1 MKPKRKRYN
10 VRRSYS
16 SFPTP
21 NRYQNRQQSCQ
32 TQSYQQQNHLYN
44 SGTPHNSAPI
54 ALAYAPQI
62 TPNFYNNGNN
72 WPFQPPRHLS
82 APSFGQQSSYHFGQ
96 QNNSSQIN
104 TASLRHNV
112 VSSTTQ
118 FSVPP
123 HPYQFNCPTNYQ
135 QVSNASRTQ
144 TNTKVN
150 VPKRK
155 WIRDDAIRAL
165 DIEEELCKRNTS
177 APYLVIRFPDIPLD
191 SELVKGFSGQIEAVH
206 FQKNSAP
213 RFCFVRLKENADAGK
228 VIEDIS
234 KIPFGQGH
242 LSAELRFDPTK
253 PPTASKPEQVDPY
266 TLYVGNLPL
275 SITVETIKRQ
285 FPGALRYDLAFKSK
299 TKPIRYAFIR
309 FESVEKSIEAFKHG
323 INLQIEGRSLVLRFR
338 RAKFNYSTENVSL
351 EKDQTSNKST
361 PMVADLTDKNDC
373 IITNNLKPIQSNF
386 TSDDKVLVKAEYL
399 EECIKEEQYD
409 SEYSYEDECSSTFCG
424 NGDDSEFPAIKI
436 EMDDF
441 HETHN
446 SNCTS
451 SLPCVSDDGVE
462 LGQRISR
469 GHLCDSGHRI
479 SEVSSTMTLQNLD
492 ENVDQVK
499 MQIINTKMNA
509 VEPER
514 SMPSIVSI
522 SEKKYIENLY
532 EQLNTSKVF
541 KKEVRS
547 DFDDL
552 DAMLKEID

>member
-16 SFPTP
+16 SFSTP

-54 ALAYAPQI
+54 VMAYAPQI
-62 TPNFYNNGNN
+62 TPNFYNNGNS
-72 WPFQPPRHLS
+72 WPFQPPRHLP
-82 APSFGQQSSYHFGQ
+82 APSFGQQSYHFGQ

-104 TASLRHNV
+104 TASLHHNV

-144 TNTKVN
+144 TNTKVI

-155 WIRDDAIRAL
+155 WIKEDAIRAL

-177 APYLVIRFPDIPLD
+177 APYLVIRFPDIPLN
-191 SELVKGFSGQIEAVH
+191 SELVKGFSGQIDAVH

-213 RFCFVRLKENADAGK
+213 RFCFVRLKENADARK

-242 LSAELRFDPTK
+242 LSAELRYDPTK
-253 PPTASKPEQVDPY
+253 PPAASKPEQVDPY

-285 FPGALRYDLAFKSK
+285 FP
-299 TKPIRYAFIR
+299 
-309 FESVEKSIEAFKHG
+309 EKSIEAFKHG

-338 RAKFNYSTENVSL
+338 RAKFNSTENVSL

-361 PMVADLTDKNDC
+361 PIVADLTDKNDC
-373 IITNNLKPIQSNF
+373 IITNNLKPIQSNLA
-386 TSDDKVLVKAEYL
+386 SDGKVLVKAEYL
-399 EECIKEEQYD
+399 KDCIKEEQYD

-424 NGDDSEFPAIKI
+424 NGDDLEFPAIKI

-441 HETHN
+441 DETHN
-446 SNCTS
+446 LNCTS
-451 SLPCVSDDGVE
+451 SLQCVSDDGVE

-469 GHLCDSGHRI
+469 DHLCNSVHRT

-492 ENVDQVK
+492 ENVDHVK

-514 SMPSIVSI
+514 SKPSIVSI